1 MLLKKKGSLLKSYP
15 SALTQIQFCQPK
27 KSERCVDFNPE
38 PVTLLKRGEECDPN
52 YDVESAKERSRET
65 WAKLERYEREFEERQ
80 KALV

>member
-1 MLLKKKGSLLKSYP
+1 MRKYSLND
-15 SALTQIQFCQPK
+15 I
-27 KSERCVDFNPE
+27 DFNPE